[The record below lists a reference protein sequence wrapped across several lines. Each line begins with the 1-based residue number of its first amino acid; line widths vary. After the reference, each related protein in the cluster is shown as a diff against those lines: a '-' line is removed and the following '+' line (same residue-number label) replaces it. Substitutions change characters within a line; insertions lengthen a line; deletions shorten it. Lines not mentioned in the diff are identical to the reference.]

1 MPIDHEIRKAFL
13 NEHDTFAKSN
23 GIRLEV
29 LREGYAEA
37 VLEANENS
45 LNGLQTIQGGAIFTL
60 ADFAFAGGANSW
72 EEKCIAMNAHI
83 SFLRPGTGKVLR
95 AVAKAVHKG
104 RRSCLF
110 DVEVSN
116 GQGKLVAK
124 MSVTGFF
131 LREEE

>member
-1 MPIDHEIRKAFL
+1 MPVDYEAKKAFL
-13 NEHDTFAKSN
+13 NENDTFAKAN

-45 LNGLQTIQGGAIFTL
+45 LNGLRTIQGGAIFTV

-72 EEKCIAMNAHI
+72 GEKCIAMSAGI
-83 SFLRPGTGKVLR
+83 AFVRPVTGKVLR
-95 AVAKAVHKG
+95 AVAKAVNKG

-110 DVEVSN
+110 DVEVFDEKT
-116 GQGKLVAK
+116 KLVAK
-124 MSVTGFF
+124 VSFTGFF
-131 LREEE
+131 YEK

>member
-1 MPIDHEIRKAFL
+1 MPVDYEAKKAFL
-13 NEHDTFAKSN
+13 NENDTFAKAN

-45 LNGLQTIQGGAIFTL
+45 LNGLRTIQGGAIFTV

-72 EEKCIAMNAHI
+72 GEKCIAMSAGI
-83 SFLRPGTGKVLR
+83 AFVRPGTGKVLR
-95 AVAKAVHKG
+95 AVAKAVNKG

-110 DVEVSN
+110 DVEVFDE
-116 GQGKLVAK
+116 QTKLVAK
-124 MSVTGFF
+124 VSFTGFF
-131 LREEE
+131 YEK

>member
-1 MPIDHEIRKAFL
+1 MPIDYEAKKAFL
-13 NEHDTFAKSN
+13 NENDTFAKAN

-45 LNGLQTIQGGAIFTL
+45 FNGLRTIQGGAIFTV

-72 EEKCIAMNAHI
+72 GEKCIAMSASI
-83 SFLRPGTGKVLR
+83 AFVRPGTGKVLR
-95 AVAKAVHKG
+95 AIAKAVNKG

-110 DVEVSN
+110 DVEVFDE
-116 GQGKLVAK
+116 QKKLVAK
-124 MSVTGFF
+124 VSFTGFF
-131 LREEE
+131 YEK